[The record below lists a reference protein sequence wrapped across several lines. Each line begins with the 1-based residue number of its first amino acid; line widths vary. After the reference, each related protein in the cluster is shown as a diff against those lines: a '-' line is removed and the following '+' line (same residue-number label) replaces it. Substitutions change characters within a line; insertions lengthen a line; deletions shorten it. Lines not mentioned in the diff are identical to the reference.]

1 MVVDKKISMLKTTE
15 TVKNFIK
22 RKNEEFSKNRLIQ
35 IKDIGRKGKHF
46 LVREAWTF
54 MPQGNLKDKVFII
67 ERFRK
72 ESTEGKL
79 AYADSWKKGDIE
91 YRIGYFIVGKIGKAA
106 GRWVWGQYCPLIP
119 AEDLIKLLKKAEEEE
134 TIIIK

>member
-1 MVVDKKISMLKTTE
+1 MKAE
-15 TVKNFIK
+15 EFIK
-22 RKNEEFSKNRLIQ
+22 RKNEQFSKNKTIQ
-35 IKDIGRKGKHF
+35 IKDIGRNGKHF

-72 ESTEGKL
+72 DSIEGKL
-79 AYADSWKKGDIE
+79 AYTDSWKKGNIE

-106 GRWVWGQYCPLIP
+106 GKWVWGQYCPLIP
-119 AEDLIKLLKKAEEEE
+119 QEDLNKLLNKAKKEK
-134 TIIIK
+134 TLL

>member
-1 MVVDKKISMLKTTE
+1 MLKTTE

-35 IKDIGRKGKHF
+35 IKDIGRNGKHF

>member
-1 MVVDKKISMLKTTE
+1 MEVPKMKTKTKLAGE
-15 TVKNFIK
+15 FIK
-22 RKNEEFSKNRLIQ
+22 RKTEEFSKSKLIQ
-35 IKDIGRKGKHF
+35 IKDIGRNGKHF

-79 AYADSWKKGDIE
+79 AYTDSWKKGDIE

-119 AEDLIKLLKKAEEEE
+119 AFSNNCCSLFTSLVN
-134 TIIIK
+134 